1 MTALTAETAASALD
15 ALRAGD
21 CSPSCLLSRETGR
34 CDCRCQG
41 THHGTLLASLTHQAE
56 AGTPAARKL
65 SRAAR
70 RRRKREPRTAA

>member
-1 MTALTAETAASALD
+1 MTPPATSALE

-34 CDCRCQG
+34 CGCRCQG
-41 THHGTLLASLTHQAE
+41 THHGELRRAIQAGAE
-56 AGTPAARKL
+56 ASTPAARKL

-70 RRRKREPRTAA
+70 RRRKRTEPRTAA